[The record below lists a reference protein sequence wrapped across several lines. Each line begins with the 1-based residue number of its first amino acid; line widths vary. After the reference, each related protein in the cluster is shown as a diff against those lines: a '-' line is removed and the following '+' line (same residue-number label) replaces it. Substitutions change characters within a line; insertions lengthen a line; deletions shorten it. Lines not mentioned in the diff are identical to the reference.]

1 MDTAL
6 LDDEVIMCWKDSDNN
21 RWQRGRKRCDGHE
34 LMLLLDSASQL
45 KNCEKGFLKSSAN
58 YKY

>member
-34 LMLLLDSASQL
+34 LMLLFDSASQL
-45 KNCEKGFLKSSAN
+45 KNCEKGFFK
-58 YKY
+58 K